1 MKIIDL
7 FVKISKGEEVPK
19 EIVYMQ
25 DTYLYNK
32 DSNDYVKKGTLNYWL
47 FKELFAEK
55 CTEVFINDE
64 VEVIEEDNRIEKVNL
79 YYHVPNAICDEMVRE
94 TLCDIIENQRIHE
107 DKINELIEEVNKLK
121 GEK

>member
-32 DSNDYVKKGTLNYWL
+32 DHNDYVKKGTLNYWL

-64 VEVIEEDNRIEKVNL
+64 VEIIEEDTKYDMKVL
-79 YYHVPNAICDEMVRE
+79 RE